1 MAYSVPQLLWP
12 CLAQART
19 HAGRPALT
27 YSIASSVTRVFVPVW
42 PRGTLTGPTCAG
54 LASCLCFPLGSDE
67 TAASAPA
74 WHRGLLDPVMLL
86 VAAAGVSPVGSA
98 STLWHGLGG
107 SCAQQRCSW
116 QLLSFIWVMFCPCLA
131 QGGAG
136 PWMCQLLV
144 FSRMASIENAAL
156 PLGPLR

>member
-1 MAYSVPQLLWP
+1 MLVSLTHFSGPAWPTASRMAYSVPQLLWP
-12 CLAQART
+12 CMAHART
-19 HAGRPALT
+19 HASRPAPT
-27 YSIASSVTRVFVPVW
+27 YSI
-42 PRGTLTGPTCAG
+42 AG

-74 WHRGLLDPVMLL
+74 WHRGLLGPAMLL
-86 VAAAGVSPVGSA
+86 VAAPGVSPMGSA
-98 STLWHGLGG
+98 STHWHGLGG

-131 QGGAG
+131 QGGSG
-136 PWMCQLLV
+136 PWMCQLRV